1 MVSELT
7 READL
12 IDMELPSSNAEYLHF
27 DWQDA
32 KEVYEMEVGGCWG
45 VDCGISGAPCLSSLE
60 LLPTKPVPVSQGVA
74 ILLPVVN
81 A

>member
-1 MVSELT
+1 M

-12 IDMELPSSNAEYLHF
+12 IDMELPSSNAEYLCF

-32 KEVYEMEVGGCWG
+32 KEVDEMEAGGHWHWG